1 MTEDHRRYCSS
12 RPELKAPLDRQ
23 WERRTGPFV
32 FHKDGQPIAYTTL
45 HKHWKAACKRAGVGK
60 VTRFI
65 HDLRRTAVRAMR
77 RAGLSEGEIMKLAGM
92 KTRSIFDRSNSINEA
107 DLAEAVAKAAAS
119 SFNGKVPA
127 KSNPSVTVSPPLG
140 SSRSN

>member
-12 RPELKAPLDRQ
+12 LTRVEGPARPAMGAAHRPVRLPQ
-23 WERRTGPFV
+23 GRTA
-32 FHKDGQPIAYTTL
+32 HRL
-45 HKHWKAACKRAGVGK
+45 HNAAQALEGACKRAGVGK

-65 HDLRRTAVRAMR
+65 HDLRRTAVRAMC

-92 KTRSIFDRSNSINEA
+92 KTRSIFDRYNITDEA
-107 DLAEAVAKAAAS
+107 DLAEAKAAAS

-127 KSNPSVTVSPPLG
+127 KSDPSVTVSPNLS